1 MQQFNESAIRQ
12 WWDIFKNNNNLV
24 EIRLI
29 GANKTASGYF
39 SDVDTLIKEIAPYT
53 AKEWNCY
60 FTINPPKPE
69 CYGREQK
76 DRIVE
81 KPKNTTKDN
90 EILCRDWV
98 LIDVDCNRIAGVN
111 ATSKEAQYAYAK
123 AEQVENFLVSQGFNR
138 PVKVFS
144 GSGIHLYLKCAL
156 ACNEGND
163 GLIRDFLL
171 ALGMLFDDANCKID
185 SVVFN
190 NSRISRLM
198 GTWNRKGSKDSKE
211 RPQRICRFLN
221 IPDEIKINEKE
232 FFQKVAALLPKE
244 EAPSKENNYRPI
256 NYKEFDLQEFFRK
269 YSIEVLKETRI
280 DRGTRY
286 ILKECPFDPSH
297 GSDSMV
303 FQYDTGHLAFFCFHN
318 GCTNNHWR
326 EFRAHYDKDAYSRQ
340 ARGEWQQKDRR
351 ERPQVEAPRPVEQP
365 NPDGN
370 EWLNMEDI
378 KYLDLNNLAAIP
390 TGHEGFDRKAMGFIL
405 GEITIVSGLNGCV
418 DCDTEY
424 FNGKR
429 WKRIAD
435 YKEGELVLQYEAD
448 GTARLVKP
456 TMYHKYPCEYLHL
469 IKTFYGVNQCLS
481 DEHNVVYLTS
491 KGNLAKKR
499 MSDLIVRHDGS
510 THGFNGKFI
519 TTFKYDGK
527 GISLTDEQIRV
538 MCAVIC
544 DGHFAK
550 IYRDPTTCRINLKKA
565 RKKERL
571 ERLLRE
577 ANIPFRK
584 EQYNP
589 NDPEFNTYLF
599 SAPRIEKEFTTYWYN
614 CSQHQLQIITEEVL
628 NWDGCVRHGRKSF
641 TSNCKQTIDFLQ
653 FAYAACGKRTSIRV
667 DDRVGRKHSNGKYEY
682 KSVCYELHICSNPLV
697 SMINVKDKT
706 PIRDYKTKDGYK
718 YCFTVDSGMLVLRRE
733 GRINITG
740 NSGKSSWL
748 NCVSLNA
755 IQRGF
760 KVAMFS
766 GELMKE
772 KVKTWLNQAA
782 AGKEFVKKVY
792 GYDDFYYVPKDV
804 TAKIDAWTKD
814 KLFLYDNK
822 YGRNWSRLLES
833 IKNVVTQKG
842 VNLLI
847 LDNLMTLDLDAFS
860 GDKNEK
866 QSAFVNSLADLA
878 KQANIHIVLVAHPR
892 KSLTFLRR
900 EDIGGSG
907 DITNLADNVYI
918 IHRCN
923 KDFEKRAPEFLGME
937 EVTKIVQYDGYS
949 NVVEVCKN
957 RFIGSVDNIF
967 GYHYELETKR
977 FIESKTEHVVYGWN
991 PPVIQQNM
999 DFDDFSEDN
1008 NEWSVNEFNDL
1019 PPDDFYNN

>member
-1 MQQFNESAIRQ
+1 MQEIHEQTIRQ
-12 WWDIFKNNNNLV
+12 WWDIFKAHNPLV

-39 SDVDTLIKEIAPYT
+39 SNPDTMMREIAPYT
-53 AKEWNCY
+53 QDYNVY
-60 FTINPPKPE
+60 FTINTPKPE

-76 DRIVE
+76 DKIVV
-81 KPKNTTKDN
+81 KPKNTTKDS

-111 ATSKEAQYAYAK
+111 ATSKEAQYAHAK
-123 AEQVENFLVSQGFNR
+123 AEQVESFLVSQGFNR

-156 ACNEGND
+156 ACNASND
-163 GLIRDFLL
+163 SLIRDFLL

-221 IPDEIKINEKE
+221 IPDEIKINDKE

-244 EAPSKENNYRPI
+244 EAPSKENNYRPM

-269 YSIEVLKETRI
+269 YNIDVLKETRI

-286 ILKECPFDPSH
+286 ILKECPFDPAH

-326 EFRAHYDKDAYSRQ
+326 EFRAHYDRDAYSRQ
-340 ARGEWQQKDRR
+340 ARGEWKQKDRR

-365 NPDGN
+365 VSDGN
-370 EWLNMEDI
+370 EWLSMADI
-378 KYLDLNNLAAIP
+378 QNLDLKNIAAIP

-405 GEITIVSGLNGCV
+405 GEITIVSGLNG
-418 DCDTEY
+418 
-424 FNGKR
+424 
-429 WKRIAD
+429 
-435 YKEGELVLQYEAD
+435 
-448 GTARLVKP
+448 
-456 TMYHKYPCEYLHL
+456 
-469 IKTFYGVNQCLS
+469 
-481 DEHNVVYLTS
+481 
-491 KGNLAKKR
+491 
-499 MSDLIVRHDGS
+499 
-510 THGFNGKFI
+510 
-519 TTFKYDGK
+519 
-527 GISLTDEQIRV
+527 
-538 MCAVIC
+538 
-544 DGHFAK
+544 
-550 IYRDPTTCRINLKKA
+550 
-565 RKKERL
+565 
-571 ERLLRE
+571 
-577 ANIPFRK
+577 
-584 EQYNP
+584 
-589 NDPEFNTYLF
+589 
-599 SAPRIEKEFTTYWYN
+599 
-614 CSQHQLQIITEEVL
+614 
-628 NWDGCVRHGRKSF
+628 
-641 TSNCKQTIDFLQ
+641 
-653 FAYAACGKRTSIRV
+653 
-667 DDRVGRKHSNGKYEY
+667 
-682 KSVCYELHICSNPLV
+682 
-697 SMINVKDKT
+697 
-706 PIRDYKTKDGYK
+706 
-718 YCFTVDSGMLVLRRE
+718 
-733 GRINITG
+733 
-740 NSGKSSWL
+740 SGKSSWL

-792 GYDDFYYVPKDV
+792 GYDDLYYVPRDV

-833 IKNVVTQKG
+833 IKNVVEQKG
-842 VNLLI
+842 INLLI

-923 KDFEKRAPEFLGME
+923 KDFEKRAPEFLGIE
-937 EVTKIVQYDGYS
+937 EVTKIMQYDGYS

-967 GYHYELETKR
+967 GYYYELETKR

-999 DFDDFSEDN
+999 DFDDFTEEN
-1008 NEWSVNEFNDL
+1008 NEWSVNEFDDL
-1019 PPDDFYNN
+1019 PPDNFYNN